1 MRLPLQASS
10 LAGFKQ
16 DKPVVEAIQDRDC
29 VASIHDDV
37 VTCIGFSHYWPFDQW
52 VRLIRGQWR
61 GTLMFYL
68 SLTWKF
74 VDKIRRLFIWD
85 LVQLAITSHR
95 KSLRRRRELICMK
108 QSDGY
113 VVSSRVISWSCY
125 VMFLTP
131 CIETTCSFRGRNR
144 HKTMQSKHL
153 IQIEFSN
160 IMLRGK
166 AILQTSSAI
175 EESLKLENL
184 RGASG
189 QCYKCLGKLGA
200 TRRPVR
206 EPVDMYMMKQ
216 CVMIKQCRKPVRYF
230 HKCNTSPTEMK

>member
-1 MRLPLQASS
+1 MGLPLQASS

-52 VRLIRGQWR
+52 VRLIRGQWH

-74 VDKIRRLFIWD
+74 VDKKSSVIYLRPSAIGHNFSREESAQTSWINMYEAIRRLC
-85 LVQLAITSHR
+85 R
-95 KSLRRRRELICMK
+95 
-108 QSDGY
+108 
-113 VVSSRVISWSCY
+113 VVSCHLMVMLCY

-131 CIETTCSFRGRNR
+131 CIETMCWFRGRNR

-153 IQIEFSN
+153 IQIECSN

-166 AILQTSSAI
+166 AILQTSFSHRKII
-175 EESLKLENL
+175 EIRKPSRCIRSVLQMF
-184 RGASG
+184 G
-189 QCYKCLGKLGA
+189 QVGGNPQTCAA
-200 TRRPVR
+200 TRRNVHDETLYNDKTMP
-206 EPVDMYMMKQ
+206 
-216 CVMIKQCRKPVRYF
+216 
-230 HKCNTSPTEMK
+230 